1 MLSSHVVMNGALVA
15 KAQAT
20 VSVDTPAFRYGAMVF
35 EGIRVYADDAG
46 RLHCFRHLDHLTRLR
61 DSMRVL
67 RFLPVPSLAELDS
80 LLLGSLE
87 QLEVDHD
94 AHVRVMVYV
103 DGSGPMWDSGPLG
116 TVVMATSITSSLPG
130 CREARGWI
138 TSWRRIDGAA
148 MPPRVKSAA
157 NYQNSRLGVL
167 EARAAGADVALF
179 LDRDGRLT
187 EAHGSCVLVV
197 RHGTVATPTRTSGI
211 LESVTRDTLLT
222 LLRDEGVEVE
232 ERDIDRIELTNADEL
247 ILCGSMAEVTALTAV
262 GDVELPGGAG
272 PVAGLLGAR
281 YEDVVRARHPRSTDW
296 CTPLAR

>member
-1 MLSSHVVMNGALVA
+1 MLSSHVVLNGELVA
-15 KAQAT
+15 KERAS
-20 VSVDTPAFRYGAMVF
+20 VSVDAPAFRYGAMVF

-46 RLHCFRHLDHLTRLR
+46 RLHCFRHLEHLTRLR

-67 RFLPVPSLAELDS
+67 QFLPIPSLADLED
-80 LLLGSLE
+80 LLLGSL
-87 QLEVDHD
+87 QKLEVDGD
-94 AHVRVMVYV
+94 AHVRVMMYV

-130 CREARGWI
+130 CRQARGWI
-138 TSWRRIDGAA
+138 TSWRRIDAAA

-197 RHGTVATPTRTSGI
+197 RRGTVATPTTTSGI
-211 LESVTRDTLLT
+211 LESITRDTLLT
-222 LLRDEGVEVE
+222 LLCDEGVEVE
-232 ERDIDRIELTNADEL
+232 ERDIDRTELTNADEL
-247 ILCGSMAEVTALTAV
+247 ILCGSMAEVTALTAI
-262 GDVELPGGAG
+262 GDIELPGGAG
-272 PVAGLLGAR
+272 RIAGLLGAR
-281 YEDVVRARHPRSTDW
+281 YEDVVRSRHPRSTGW
-296 CTPLAR
+296 CAPLSR

>member
-15 KAQAT
+15 KEEAT
-20 VSVDTPAFRYGAMVF
+20 VSVDAPAFRYGAMVF
-35 EGIRVYADDAG
+35 EGIRLYADDAG

-67 RFLPVPSLAELDS
+67 QFLPVPSLTELEA

-87 QLEVDHD
+87 QLDVDND
-94 AHVRVMVYV
+94 AHIRVMVYV

-130 CREARGWI
+130 CREAKGWI

-197 RHGTVATPTRTSGI
+197 RRGTVATPTRTSGI
-211 LESVTRDTLLT
+211 LESITRDTLLT
-222 LLRDEGVEVE
+222 LLRDEGIEVE

-247 ILCGSMAEVTALTAV
+247 ILCGSMAEVTALSAV
-262 GDVELPGGAG
+262 GDVELPGATG
-272 PVAGLLGAR
+272 PIAGLLGAR
-281 YEDVVRARHPRSTDW
+281 YEDVVRARHPRSTGW
-296 CTPLAR
+296 CAPLTR